1 VVYVLSPLVRLNLSW
16 VPKWIFASALSMY
29 AYSQSSPL
37 LSFNNPILT
46 PTQLSS
52 WGTILVTGL
61 WNFTLT
67 LWNHRNTVVHKS
79 TVEEQASIV
88 MSTLKP
94 WVTVFYHSFSQNP
107 NFIFPWYHY
116 LFTTHSL
123 AIRLKHPYNHLQCWL
138 HSVEEAIPKLLRQR
152 Y

>member
-1 VVYVLSPLVRLNLSW
+1 MTVAAHDGGNFTLIGWFHASLGRLSTKW
-16 VPKWIFASALSMY
+16 VQAVSLY
-29 AYSQSSPL
+29 
-37 LSFNNPILT
+37 NPILT